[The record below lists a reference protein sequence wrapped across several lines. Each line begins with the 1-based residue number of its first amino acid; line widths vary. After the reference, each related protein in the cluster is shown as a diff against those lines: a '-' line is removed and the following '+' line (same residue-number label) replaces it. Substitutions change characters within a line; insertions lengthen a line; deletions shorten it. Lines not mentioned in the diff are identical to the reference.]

1 MRNPILMYGGAVLLG
16 ASLFAGRV
24 SGWLGILLAV
34 VSVVCWLVEGR
45 QYQKRKLR
53 ACLLQQNQAMA
64 PPKREP
70 ERTL

>member
-1 MRNPILMYGGAVLLG
+1 MRSPILIYGGAVLLG
-16 ASLFAGRV
+16 ASLFAGKV

-34 VSVVCWLVEGR
+34 VSAACWLVEDR

-53 ACLLQQNQAMA
+53 ACLLQQNQAMT

-70 ERTL
+70 ERAL